1 MSYKP
6 PKPTAIHVKHRTK
19 SEHHIFFKL
28 FIQSY
33 QTPSPASLLRIC
45 YRQNVQ
51 QTQLHKKKNH
61 YCNKDRVTDRSDF
74 SVMTVIR
81 VRTTLL
87 LSAICRSLSSEF
99 IAYLQHQTEAG

>member
-28 FIQSY
+28 FIQNY

-51 QTQLHKKKNH
+51 QTQLHKKK
-61 YCNKDRVTDRSDF
+61 
-74 SVMTVIR
+74 III
-81 VRTTLL
+81 
-87 LSAICRSLSSEF
+87 AIKTESLTG
-99 IAYLQHQTEAG
+99 QTFQ